1 MDFYFHTIDIL
12 FLVLFEI
19 EYMKLLDK
27 YKKAIGNP
35 DYEFTNSYQSGGFNW
50 LNSFI
55 KGVPLKGVKQLSFST
70 LYPNIICGLV
80 ESGYHEMASKK
91 LKSGMIEFS
100 EKFDYFSKNKLSLK
114 SDSNLYNDYKIYI
127 NSFYGTLGYMS
138 KVGGDID
145 FVTMVTQYLNA
156 FYNDLL
162 EVNKN
167 KILYID
173 TDTIFYC
180 GELDLLGFNVN
191 YDIEEIPYILIEELK
206 RYVIKKEDFESKG
219 YRGKNIQSAIDLL
232 KTLVRE
238 DKIEKLGI

>member
-1 MDFYFHTIDIL
+1 
-12 FLVLFEI
+12 
-19 EYMKLLDK
+19 MKLLDK
-27 YKKAIGNP
+27 YKIAISNP

-50 LNSFI
+50 LNPLI
-55 KGVPLKGVKQLSFST
+55 KGVPLKEVKQLSFST

-80 ESGYHEMASKK
+80 ESGYHEMASEK
-91 LKSGMIEFS
+91 LKLGMIEFNQ
-100 EKFDYFSKNKLSLK
+100 KFDYFSKNRSVLK
-114 SDSNLYNDYKIYI
+114 SDSEVYKEYKTYI

-138 KVGGDID
+138 KIEDVD
-145 FVTMVTQYLNA
+145 FITMVAQYLNA

-191 YDIEEIPYILIEELK
+191 YDIEQIPYILIEEKK
-206 RYVIKKEDFESKG
+206 RYVIKKEDCESKG
-219 YRGKNIQSAIDLL
+219 YRGYKGKNVQSAIDLL

>member
-1 MDFYFHTIDIL
+1 
-12 FLVLFEI
+12 
-19 EYMKLLDK
+19 MKLLDK
-27 YKKAIGNP
+27 YKRAIDNP
-35 DYEFTNSYQSGGFNW
+35 DYEFTNSYQSGGFTW
-50 LNSFI
+50 LNPII
-55 KGVPLKGVKQLSFST
+55 KGVPMKDVKQLSFSS

-80 ESGYHEMASKK
+80 ESGYHEMASEK
-91 LKSGMIEFS
+91 LKLGMIEFNQ
-100 EKFDYFSKNKLSLK
+100 KFDYFSKNRSVLK
-114 SDSNLYNDYKIYI
+114 SDSEVYKEYKTYI

-138 KVGGDID
+138 KIEDVD
-145 FVTMVTQYLNA
+145 FITMVAQYLNA

-162 EVNKN
+162 DVNKN

-191 YDIEEIPYILIEELK
+191 YDIEEIPYILIEEKK

-219 YRGKNIQSAIDLL
+219 YRGYKGKNVQSAIDLL

>member
-1 MDFYFHTIDIL
+1 
-12 FLVLFEI
+12 
-19 EYMKLLDK
+19 MKLLDK
-27 YKKAIGNP
+27 YKKAIDNP

-50 LNSFI
+50 LNPLI
-55 KGVPLKGVKQLSFST
+55 KGVPMKEVKQLSFSS

-80 ESGYHEMASKK
+80 ESGYHEMASEK
-91 LKSGMIEFS
+91 LKLGMIEFI
-100 EKFDYFSKNKLSLK
+100 EKFDYFSKNRSVLK
-114 SDSNLYNDYKIYI
+114 SDSEVYKEYKTYI

-138 KVGGDID
+138 KIEDVD
-145 FVTMVTQYLNA
+145 FITMVAQYLNA
-156 FYNDLL
+156 FYYDLL

-219 YRGKNIQSAIDLL
+219 YKGKNVQSAIDLL

>member
-1 MDFYFHTIDIL
+1 
-12 FLVLFEI
+12 
-19 EYMKLLDK
+19 MKLLDK
-27 YKKAIGNP
+27 YKKAIDNP

-50 LNSFI
+50 LNPLI
-55 KGVPLKGVKQLSFST
+55 KGVPMKEVKQLSFSS

-80 ESGYHEMASKK
+80 ESGYHEMASEK
-91 LKSGMIEFS
+91 LKLGMIEFI
-100 EKFDYFSKNKLSLK
+100 EKFDYFSKNKLVIK
-114 SDSNLYNDYKIYI
+114 SDTNLYKEYKTYI

-138 KVGGDID
+138 KVEEID
-145 FVTMVTQYLNA
+145 FITMVAQYLNA

-173 TDTIFYC
+173 ADTIFYC

-191 YDIEEIPYILIEELK
+191 YDIEEIPYILIEEKK
-206 RYVIKKEDFESKG
+206 RYVTKKEDFESKG
-219 YRGKNIQSAIDLL
+219 YRGKNVQSAIDLL

-238 DKIEKLGI
+238 DKIEKLGL

>member
-1 MDFYFHTIDIL
+1 
-12 FLVLFEI
+12 
-19 EYMKLLDK
+19 MKLLDK
-27 YKKAIGNP
+27 YKIAISNP

-50 LNSFI
+50 LNPLI
-55 KGVPLKGVKQLSFST
+55 KGVPLKEVKQLSFST

-80 ESGYHEMASKK
+80 ESGYHEMASEKVK
-91 LKSGMIEFS
+91 LGMIEFNQ
-100 EKFDYFSKNKLSLK
+100 KFDYFDKNRLSLK
-114 SDSNLYNDYKIYI
+114 SDSEVYKEYKTYI

-138 KVGGDID
+138 KIEDVD
-145 FVTMVTQYLNA
+145 FITMVAQYLNA

-191 YDIEEIPYILIEELK
+191 YDIEEIPYILIEEKK
-206 RYVIKKEDFESKG
+206 RYVTKKEDFESKG
-219 YRGKNIQSAIDLL
+219 YRGKNVQSAIDLL

>member
-1 MDFYFHTIDIL
+1 
-12 FLVLFEI
+12 
-19 EYMKLLDK
+19 MKLLDK
-27 YKKAIGNP
+27 YKIAISNP

-50 LNSFI
+50 LNPLI
-55 KGVPLKGVKQLSFST
+55 KGVPLKEVKQLSFST
-70 LYPNIICGLV
+70 LYTNIICGLV
-80 ESGYHEMASKK
+80 ESGYHEMASEKVK
-91 LKSGMIEFS
+91 LGMIEFNQ
-100 EKFDYFSKNKLSLK
+100 KFDYFSKNRSVLK
-114 SDSNLYNDYKIYI
+114 SDSEVYKEYKTYI

-138 KVGGDID
+138 KIEDVD
-145 FVTMVTQYLNA
+145 FITMVAQYLNA

-191 YDIEEIPYILIEELK
+191 YDIEEIPYILIEEKK
-206 RYVIKKEDFESKG
+206 RYVTKKEDFESKG
-219 YRGKNIQSAIDLL
+219 YRGKNVQSAIDLL

>member
-1 MDFYFHTIDIL
+1 
-12 FLVLFEI
+12 
-19 EYMKLLDK
+19 MKLLDK
-27 YKKAIGNP
+27 YKRAIGNP

-50 LNSFI
+50 LNPLV
-55 KGVPLKGVKQLSFST
+55 KGIPMKEVKQLSFST

-80 ESGYHEMASKK
+80 KSGYHEMASERVK
-91 LKSGMIEFS
+91 LSMIEFDN
-100 EKFDYFSKNKLSLK
+100 KFDFFYKNVKVLK
-114 SDSNLYNDYKIYI
+114 SDPDVYKDYKVYI
-127 NSFYGTLGYMS
+127 NSFYGTLAYMS
-138 KVGGDID
+138 KVGGDVD
-145 FVTMVTQYLNA
+145 FVTMVAQYLNS

-162 EVNKN
+162 KVNKN

-191 YDIEEIPYILIEELK
+191 YDIEEIPYILIEEKK
-206 RYVIKKEDFESKG
+206 RYVTKKEDFEAKG
-219 YRGKNIQSAIDLL
+219 YHGSRVKNVQRAIDLL

>member
-1 MDFYFHTIDIL
+1 
-12 FLVLFEI
+12 
-19 EYMKLLDK
+19 MKLLDK
-27 YKKAIGNP
+27 YKGAISNP

-50 LNSFI
+50 LNPLI
-55 KGVPLKGVKQLSFST
+55 KGVPMKEVKQISFSS

-80 ESGYHEMASKK
+80 ESGYHEMASERVK
-91 LKSGMIEFS
+91 LGMIEFI
-100 EKFDYFSKNKLSLK
+100 EKFDYFSKNKLVIK
-114 SDSNLYNDYKIYI
+114 SDTNLYKEYKTYI

-138 KVGGDID
+138 KVEDVD
-145 FVTMVTQYLNA
+145 FITMVAQYLNA

-162 EVNKN
+162 AVNKN

-238 DKIEKLGI
+238 DKIEKLGL

>member
-1 MDFYFHTIDIL
+1 
-12 FLVLFEI
+12 
-19 EYMKLLDK
+19 MKLLDK
-27 YKKAIGNP
+27 YKGAISNP

-50 LNSFI
+50 LNPLI
-55 KGVPLKGVKQLSFST
+55 KGVPMKEVKQLSFSS

-80 ESGYHEMASKK
+80 ESGYHEMASERVK
-91 LKSGMIEFS
+91 LGMIEFI
-100 EKFDYFSKNKLSLK
+100 EKFDYFSKNKLVIK
-114 SDSNLYNDYKIYI
+114 SDTNLYKEYKTYI

-138 KVGGDID
+138 KVEDVD
-145 FVTMVTQYLNA
+145 FITMVAQYLNA

-206 RYVIKKEDFESKG
+206 RFVIKKEDFESKG
-219 YRGKNIQSAIDLL
+219 YKGKNVQRAIDLL

>member
-1 MDFYFHTIDIL
+1 
-12 FLVLFEI
+12 
-19 EYMKLLDK
+19 MKLLDK
-27 YKKAIGNP
+27 YKKAIDNP

-50 LNSFI
+50 LNPLI
-55 KGVPLKGVKQLSFST
+55 KGVPLKEVKQLSFST

-80 ESGYHEMASKK
+80 ESGYHEMASEK
-91 LKSGMIEFS
+91 LKLGMIEFI
-100 EKFDYFSKNKLSLK
+100 EKFDYFSKNRSVLK
-114 SDSNLYNDYKIYI
+114 SDSEVYKEYKTYI

-138 KVGGDID
+138 KVEEID
-145 FVTMVTQYLNA
+145 FITMVAQYLNA

-173 TDTIFYC
+173 ADTIFYC

-191 YDIEEIPYILIEELK
+191 YDIEEIPYILIEEKK
-206 RYVIKKEDFESKG
+206 RYVTKKEDFESKG
-219 YRGKNIQSAIDLL
+219 YRGKNVQSAIDLL

-238 DKIEKLGI
+238 DKIEKLGL

>member
-1 MDFYFHTIDIL
+1 
-12 FLVLFEI
+12 
-19 EYMKLLDK
+19 MKLLDK
-27 YKKAIGNP
+27 YKVAIGNP

-50 LNSFI
+50 LNPLI
-55 KGVPLKGVKQLSFST
+55 KGVPLKEVKQLSFSS

-80 ESGYHEMASKK
+80 ESGYHEMASEK
-91 LKSGMIEFS
+91 LKLGMIEFI
-100 EKFDYFSKNKLSLK
+100 EKFDYFSKNKLVIK
-114 SDSNLYNDYKIYI
+114 SDTNLYKEYKTYI

-138 KVGGDID
+138 KIEDVD
-145 FVTMVTQYLNA
+145 FITMVAQYLNA

-206 RYVIKKEDFESKG
+206 RFVIKKEDFESKG
-219 YRGKNIQSAIDLL
+219 YKGKNVQRAIDLL

>member
-1 MDFYFHTIDIL
+1 
-12 FLVLFEI
+12 
-19 EYMKLLDK
+19 MKLLDK
-27 YKKAIGNP
+27 YKIAISNP

-50 LNSFI
+50 LNPLI
-55 KGVPLKGVKQLSFST
+55 KGVPLKEVKQLSFST

-80 ESGYHEMASKK
+80 ESGYHEMASEK
-91 LKSGMIEFS
+91 LKLGMIEFNQ
-100 EKFDYFSKNKLSLK
+100 KFDYFSKNRSVLK
-114 SDSNLYNDYKIYI
+114 SDSEVYKEYKTYI

-138 KVGGDID
+138 KIEDVD
-145 FVTMVTQYLNA
+145 FITMVAQYLNA

-191 YDIEEIPYILIEELK
+191 YDIEEIPYILIEEKK

-219 YRGKNIQSAIDLL
+219 YRGYKGKNVQSAIDLL

>member
-1 MDFYFHTIDIL
+1 
-12 FLVLFEI
+12 
-19 EYMKLLDK
+19 MKLLDK
-27 YKKAIGNP
+27 YKRAIDNP
-35 DYEFTNSYQSGGFNW
+35 DYQFTNSYQSGGFNW
-50 LNSFI
+50 LNPLI
-55 KGVPLKGVKQLSFST
+55 KGVPMKEVKQLSFSS

-80 ESGYHEMASKK
+80 ESGYHEMASEK
-91 LKSGMIEFS
+91 LKLGMIEFI
-100 EKFDYFSKNKLSLK
+100 EKFDYFSKNKLVIK
-114 SDSNLYNDYKIYI
+114 SDTNLYKEYKTYI

-138 KVGGDID
+138 KVEEID
-145 FVTMVTQYLNA
+145 FITMVAQYLNA

-232 KTLVRE
+232 KTLIRE

>member
-1 MDFYFHTIDIL
+1 
-12 FLVLFEI
+12 
-19 EYMKLLDK
+19 MKLLDK
-27 YKKAIGNP
+27 YKSAISNP

-50 LNSFI
+50 LNPLI
-55 KGVPLKGVKQLSFST
+55 KGVPMKEVKQLSFSS

-80 ESGYHEMASKK
+80 ESGYHEMASEK
-91 LKSGMIEFS
+91 LKLGMIEFI
-100 EKFDYFSKNKLSLK
+100 EKFDYFSKNKLVIK
-114 SDSNLYNDYKIYI
+114 SDTNLYKEYKTYI

-138 KVGGDID
+138 KVEEID
-145 FVTMVTQYLNA
+145 FITMVAQYLNA

-162 EVNKN
+162 AVNKN

>member
-1 MDFYFHTIDIL
+1 
-12 FLVLFEI
+12 
-19 EYMKLLDK
+19 MKLLDK
-27 YKKAIGNP
+27 YKIAISNP

-50 LNSFI
+50 LNPLI
-55 KGVPLKGVKQLSFST
+55 KGVPLKEVKQLSFST

-80 ESGYHEMASKK
+80 ESGYHEMASEK
-91 LKSGMIEFS
+91 LKLGMIEFNQ
-100 EKFDYFSKNKLSLK
+100 KFDYFSKNRSVLK
-114 SDSNLYNDYKIYI
+114 SDSEVYKEYKTYI

-138 KVGGDID
+138 KIEDVD
-145 FVTMVTQYLNA
+145 FITMVAQYLNA

-173 TDTIFYC
+173 ADTIFYC

-191 YDIEEIPYILIEELK
+191 YDIEEIPYILIEEKK
-206 RYVIKKEDFESKG
+206 RYVTKKEDFESKG
-219 YRGKNIQSAIDLL
+219 YRGKNVQRAIDLL

>member
-1 MDFYFHTIDIL
+1 
-12 FLVLFEI
+12 
-19 EYMKLLDK
+19 MKLLDK
-27 YKKAIGNP
+27 YKIAISNP

-50 LNSFI
+50 LNPLI
-55 KGVPLKGVKQLSFST
+55 KGVPLKEVKQLSFST

-80 ESGYHEMASKK
+80 ESGYHEMASEK
-91 LKSGMIEFS
+91 LKLGMIEFNQ
-100 EKFDYFSKNKLSLK
+100 KFDYFSKNRSVLK
-114 SDSNLYNDYKIYI
+114 SDSEVYKEYKTYI

-138 KVGGDID
+138 KIEDVD
-145 FVTMVTQYLNA
+145 FITIAQYLNA

-191 YDIEEIPYILIEELK
+191 YDIEEIPYILIEEKK
-206 RYVIKKEDFESKG
+206 RYVTKKEDFESKG
-219 YRGKNIQSAIDLL
+219 YRGKNVQRAIDLL